1 MTKQEINSIVE
12 APLEVNYPC
21 HSKTVE
27 HGVALASKV
36 CKRFRTE
43 STQSEAVLVHHTARK
58 QQPAKRMTIA
68 RYGEEY
74 GAFFNLDK

>member
-1 MTKQEINSIVE
+1 MNIWACSGKRAPEEKVKIV
-12 APLEVNYPC
+12 
-21 HSKTVE
+21 SKV
-27 HGVALASKV
+27 SKV

-43 STQSEAVLVHHTARK
+43 STQNEVVLVHHTARK